1 MVFILFFNNHKI
13 TIITNHIVILDKPSY
28 FLSHKRFNR
37 KQASGISGKNGA
49 GGYITT
55 ASGILS
61 WEEAA
66 ERGNGLSKMQP

>member
-1 MVFILFFNNHKI
+1 M
-13 TIITNHIVILDKPSY
+13 LDKPSY